1 MADRGGKRGRGSAP
15 RIDFKELADKALNAV
30 DQLLK
35 CWLPDG
41 NREGHEWKSRNPTR
55 SDNRAG
61 SFSINMAT
69 GAWGD
74 FASGD
79 KGGDLI
85 SLCAYLFHGGDQL
98 AGARDVAEQLG
109 IAVPPPMDGRS
120 QDSAP
125 SSSPPQEKSSPPAE
139 AAAGGAEA
147 KPDKR
152 RTEWEPIR
160 TAPASAPEAPRAHLK
175 RGLPERVWHYRDA
188 DGATIGYV
196 YRFVTSDGG
205 KEVMPV
211 CWARHAA
218 SGKED
223 WRWMHFAEPRP
234 LYGLDRLAAKPDAT
248 VLVVEGEKCADAA
261 HELFPELAVL
271 TWPGGTNAEFKA
283 DWAPL
288 AGRKVIIWPDADA
301 KREKLSNE
309 EKEAGIDPLSKPF
322 LDEFKQPGMKAA
334 VKIASRLVD
343 YGCKVWMVTIPK
355 PGEVADGW
363 DVADFQAEKL
373 QAGEAGFDFPGW
385 LRDRTVVWSPDMADA
400 PPAESTSPP
409 NDAAAGEGK
418 KRDNWY
424 WNLLRTQKGELAAV
438 VANVYDV
445 LVNDDMWRGII
456 AFDEHSQRVVKLR
469 PPPYVNGKEGEWEAS
484 DDTQTGIWIT
494 RRYRFAP
501 ASSTVAEAVE
511 TLARANSF
519 HPVQDWLR
527 ALPAWDGTKRIGSW
541 LQSYLGVAPESP
553 GQETYLRMAGG
564 WFLMGM
570 VARAMRPGCKF
581 DYCLVLEGTQGKTKS
596 TALAVLAGEQWFGD
610 TDLDLHNKDA
620 MIALQGKWLY
630 EIAEMGA
637 IARSEEKRQK
647 SFLSRRVDEFRPPYG
662 RRDIKVP
669 RQLVFAG
676 TTNEWEWNKDPTGGR
691 RFWPVTVGDIDLKGL
706 AEAREQLF
714 AEALVYF
721 EAGKRYW
728 PTPEEQKTYFD
739 GEQLKREQQESLVD
753 ALHDWVYSQV
763 SEFSIA
769 TAAMEGLDLDASKLT
784 RDLQTRIGTA
794 LRKLGC
800 TKVEKRN
807 GMIRFWYKPPAR
819 NGAGSTAGAPV
830 SQPQGGGYAAPF

>member
-1 MADRGGKRGRGSAP
+1 MMAAQGGRRV
-15 RIDFKELADKALNAV
+15 DFAQIAAAALNKIEA
-30 DQLLK
+30 LLK
-35 CWLPDG
+35 AWLPDG
-41 NREGHEWKSRNPTR
+41 NREGHEWKARNPTR
-55 SDNRAG
+55 SDNHSG
-61 SFSINMAT
+61 SFSINMAS

-79 KGGDLI
+79 TGGDLI

-98 AGARDVAEQLG
+98 AGARDVAGQLG
-109 IAVPPPMDGRS
+109 IDVPSPSGGRSRDSVPP
-120 QDSAP
+120 
-125 SSSPPQEKSSPPAE
+125 SSPPQEKSSPPAE
-139 AAAGGAEA
+139 TAAGGAEA

-152 RTEWEPIR
+152 RTEWVPCR
-160 TAPASAPEAPRAHLK
+160 VAPPDAPEAPKAHLK
-175 RGLPERVWHYRDA
+175 RGLPEMSWHYRAA

-196 YRFVTSDGG
+196 FRFKTSDGG

-211 CWARHAA
+211 CWARHAT
-218 SGKED
+218 SGKEE

-234 LYGLDRLAAKPDAT
+234 LYGLDRLAEMVDDAT
-248 VLVVEGEKCADAA
+248 VLVVEGEKCADVA
-261 HELFPELAVL
+261 HGLFPELAVV

-283 DWAPL
+283 DWSPL

-309 EKEAGIDPLSKPF
+309 EKEAGVDPLSKPF
-322 LDEFKQPGMKAA
+322 IDEFKQPGMKAA
-334 VKIASRLVD
+334 VKIAGRLLD
-343 YGCKVWMVTIPK
+343 MGAKVWMVTIPK
-355 PGEVADGW
+355 PGDVPDGW
-363 DVADFQAEKL
+363 DVADFHAEKL
-373 QAGEAGFDFPGW
+373 AAGEAGFDFESW
-385 LRDRTVVWSPDMADA
+385 LRDHTALWSPDMAD
-400 PPAESTSPP
+400 PPPSEGTSTPKE
-409 NDAAAGEGK
+409 AAAGDEK
-418 KRDNWY
+418 KSWY
-424 WNLLRTQKGELAAV
+424 WGLLRTQKGDIAPV

-445 LVNDDMWRGII
+445 LVHDEMWRDII
-456 AFDEHSQRVVKLR
+456 AFDEHAQRIVKLR
-469 PPPYVNGKEGEWEAS
+469 PPPYVNGKEGEWDAT
-484 DDTQTGIWIT
+484 DDTQASIWIT

-511 TLARANSF
+511 TLGRANSF

-527 ALPAWDGTKRIGSW
+527 SLPQWDGTKRIGSW
-541 LQSYLGVAPESP
+541 LQTYLGVLPESP
-553 GQETYLRMAGG
+553 DQETYLRLAGG

-596 TALAVLAGEQWFGD
+596 TALAVLAGDKWFGD

-691 RFWPVTVGDIDLKGL
+691 RFWPVTVGDIDLAGL
-706 AEAREQLF
+706 AEAREQMF
-714 AEALVYF
+714 AEALLYF

-728 PTPEEQKTYFD
+728 PTPDEQKAYFD

-763 SEFSIA
+763 ADFSIA
-769 TAAMEGLDLDASKLT
+769 MAAMDGLGLDASKLT

-807 GMIRFWYKPPAR
+807 GMIRFWYKPPVR

-830 SQPQGGGYAAPF
+830 STSDEGEHRAQF